1 MRLDLLQELFE
12 NEVKKIDPEFFIRLR
27 QSRLLKED
35 KSHSIILSPKGAARS
50 IFPKGENEADYYKKY
65 PTIYHLRKALMESE
79 EQADIRLI
87 YLAFHN
93 IVKARGNFLH
103 QDTPGLTAANA
114 NMGDAVEKLCV
125 ALEDWCTLRNLEC
138 NIRKNQKNIQNLLEG
153 KTVEASAENALK
165 ESFDSSRASRKDKA
179 TILSTWIAIQPGEY
193 LDTKQAKDASK
204 EIANILFG
212 LQGNMKKIF
221 IEFEEDQIR
230 LDNDEQVEAFYSV
243 CPMMGLRCL
252 SLFSRFTRRIF

>member
-1 MRLDLLQELFE
+1 
-12 NEVKKIDPEFFIRLR
+12 
-27 QSRLLKED
+27 
-35 KSHSIILSPKGAARS
+35 
-50 IFPKGENEADYYKKY
+50 
-65 PTIYHLRKALMESE
+65 
-79 EQADIRLI
+79 
-87 YLAFHN
+87 
-93 IVKARGNFLH
+93 
-103 QDTPGLTAANA
+103 
-114 NMGDAVEKLCV
+114 MGDAVEKLCT

-193 LDTKQAKDASK
+193 LDAKQAKDASK

-221 IEFEEDQIR
+221 IEFEEDQKIR
-230 LDNDEQVEAFYSV
+230 LDNDEQVEAFYFAMS
-243 CPMMGLRCL
+243 
-252 SLFSRFTRRIF
+252 